1 MTSARKFVPLKTWP
15 TRDFAIPDVAGVNR
29 AVAGSVSNQHLHRHV
44 HPESDA
50 VSYAVD
56 LNFDGLGISD
66 LFQINCYIGAVDGC
80 RSPASFNSSSTGG
93 NKGAG
98 CRNGCS
104 KSSYDLI
111 FAVRATATALD
122 AGRAV

>member
-1 MTSARKFVPLKTWP
+1 MYPTATSRSETSDALIAPLALTSARKFVPSQDLTNA
-15 TRDFAIPDVAGVNR
+15 RFAIPDVAGVNR
-29 AVAGSVSNQHLHRHV
+29 AVAVGVANQHLHRHV

-50 VSYAVD
+50 VSYTVD

-66 LFQINCYIGAVDGC
+66 LFQINCYIGAVDGR

-98 CRNGCS
+98 
-104 KSSYDLI
+104 
-111 FAVRATATALD
+111 
-122 AGRAV
+122 